1 MRKHT
6 EIGHRI
12 ALASPEL
19 HSIAPYILT
28 HHERWDGKGYPKGI
42 QGEDIPLLA
51 RILSIVDAYDAMTQ
65 DRVYR
70 QGMPREDA
78 IKELRRCSGSQFDP
92 SLVDLFITHVLY
104 E

>member
-1 MRKHT
+1 
-6 EIGHRI
+6 
-12 ALASPEL
+12 LASPEL

-70 QGMPREDA
+70 TGMPREDA